1 VRYGICDSLLI
12 GHGRIDVVRDHCV
25 GPTELLPGNPNPKL
39 RKIPGSLVR
48 HCAYILRTP
57 QHNIALEN
65 GETVDIGVEK
75 TFASE
80 CYSCNERCTCHWS
93 RAEFS
98 FPRILR

>member
-1 VRYGICDSLLI
+1 MGKIWKLCCISWRTQYKTNTCVGFPVRYGICDSLLI

-65 GETVDIGVEK
+65 GETVDIGVE
-75 TFASE
+75 
-80 CYSCNERCTCHWS
+80 
-93 RAEFS
+93 
-98 FPRILR
+98 